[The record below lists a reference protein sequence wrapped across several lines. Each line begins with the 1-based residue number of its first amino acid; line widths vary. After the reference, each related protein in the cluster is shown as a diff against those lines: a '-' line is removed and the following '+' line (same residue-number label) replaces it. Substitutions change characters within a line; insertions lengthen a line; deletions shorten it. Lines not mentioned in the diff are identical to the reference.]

1 MKRNTI
7 IAVLLTL
14 TLICMVIAGC
24 GSDSKEASKP
34 TIADSKALEPYI
46 DIVKKESFVIQ
57 MKTQQKINDQVVD
70 AVVTVAHKSK
80 KYAVSI
86 LAGEFNITGVI
97 KDEKVYS
104 IVHPNKLVVVTPIQ
118 ANTMNDYGIKST
130 FEEIEVKE
138 HFIKSGEEEIK
149 GKTYSYEE
157 YKIDNNQE
165 TSIKYYFE
173 GKKLKY
179 IKQTDKDSKE
189 DVLLEI
195 LEFSATVPDS
205 LFDIPSDY
213 QIREM

>member
-57 MKTQQKINDQVVD
+57 MKAQQKINDQVID
-70 AVVTVAHKSK
+70 AVVTIAHKSK

-86 LAGEFNITGVI
+86 LAGELNIAGVV

-104 IVHPNKLVVVTPIQ
+104 IIHSNKMVIVMPLQ
-118 ANTMNDYGIKST
+118 ANKMNDYGIKNT
-130 FEEIEVKE
+130 FEEVKVKE
-138 HFIKSGEEEIK
+138 HFVSSGNEEIK
-149 GKTYSYEE
+149 GKTYYYEE
-157 YKIDNNQE
+157 YKNSDNQD
-165 TSIKYYFE
+165 TSVKFYFE
-173 GKKLKY
+173 NKKLKY
-179 IKQTDKDSKE
+179 IKQTDKDTKE